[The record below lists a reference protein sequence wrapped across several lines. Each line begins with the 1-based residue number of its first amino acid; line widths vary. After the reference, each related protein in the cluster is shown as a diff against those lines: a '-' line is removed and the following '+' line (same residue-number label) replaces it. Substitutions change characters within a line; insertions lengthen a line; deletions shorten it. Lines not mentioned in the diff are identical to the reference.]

1 MPIVLVN
8 RSPADHPDGFEIAAS
23 SGGFGIRVIITR
35 EAINTMAPP
44 PGTYLERLRANLQ
57 HFREIASRKYDADK
71 IEEDGSIL
79 IKPDDVLDFS

>member
-23 SGGFGIRVIITR
+23 NGGVGIRVIYKR
-35 EAINTMAPP
+35 SYKHDGSP
-44 PGTYLERLRANLQ
+44 PGTYLERLGANLQ
-57 HFREIASRKYDADK
+57 RFREIASRKYDADK